1 MELTKKPQWIRLK
14 VPSGVNYT
22 SVKHTLKELELHTV
36 CEEAKCPNIS
46 ECWGTGTAT
55 IMIMGN
61 ICSRG
66 CRFCSVTSGVP
77 GLLDQKEPENVAIA
91 IKKWGLNYVVITS
104 VCRDDLEDGG
114 AGHIAKTIEM
124 IRSHCPRT
132 LVEALIPDFRGD
144 EGAISKVVAAGP
156 NVISHN
162 IETVARLS
170 PNVRD
175 TRATYSQSL
184 LVLKKIKDLDSKVY
198 TKSSLMLGLGEQE
211 DEVFD
216 ALSDLRSI
224 KVSILTIGQYLQP
237 SSRHL
242 PVVRYITPE
251 MFNWFAQ
258 EAKRMG
264 FAYVASGPLVRSSY
278 RAGEFFNRSLGSQK

>member
-1 MELTKKPQWIRLK
+1 
-14 VPSGVNYT
+14 
-22 SVKHTLKELELHTV
+22 
-36 CEEAKCPNIS
+36 
-46 ECWGTGTAT
+46 
-55 IMIMGN
+55 MIMGN

-278 RAGEFFNRSLGSQK
+278 RAGEFFNRSLGSQ

>member
-77 GLLDQKEPENVAIA
+77 GILDQKEPENVAIA

-251 MFNWFAQ
+251 MFDWFAQ

-278 RAGEFFNRSLGSQK
+278 RAGEFFNRSLGSQ

>member
-278 RAGEFFNRSLGSQK
+278 RAGEFFNRSLGSQ

>member
-77 GLLDQKEPENVAIA
+77 GILDQKEPENVAIA

-224 KVSILTIGQYLQP
+224 RVSILTIGQYLQP

-251 MFNWFAQ
+251 MFDWFAQ

-278 RAGEFFNRSLGSQK
+278 RAGEFFNRSLGSQ